1 MKLNTMGNLEN
12 IMDIITTAIIAGIT
26 ASITKVGEQA
36 IVDAYNK
43 LKELLRAKFGAKS
56 KMVSAVK
63 GLEGNPNSEGRK
75 ITVAEEVAAAK
86 ADQDKELLQ
95 AAQAVLK
102 ASKANI
108 GSEQITQI
116 AKGDGNVQIVGDT
129 NTVRVNSPRRKR

>member
-1 MKLNTMGNLEN
+1 MMGNLEN

-63 GLEGNPNSEGRK
+63 ELEGNPNSEGRK

-102 ASKANI
+102 ATKANI
-108 GSEQITQI
+108 GSEQITQT